1 MTFATVVLASVLAPM
16 NLTASVYGPEFH
28 GRTQANGKP
37 YNHKG
42 ISFAS
47 RDHSLG
53 TRVRVKFRNRS
64 VEGVVTD
71 RINARFK
78 GKRIDLSGGAWAR
91 LTGGAKPGL
100 RQVIVE
106 VVRQSS

>member
-1 MTFATVVLASVLAPM
+1 MTFASVVMASVLAPM

-37 YNHKG
+37 YNHHG
-42 ISFAS
+42 VSFAS
-47 RDHSLG
+47 RDHGLG
-53 TRVRVKFRNRS
+53 TRLLVKFRNRS

-78 GKRIDLSGGAWAR
+78 GKRIDLSGGAWAK

-100 RQVIVE
+100 RRVVVE
-106 VVRQSS
+106 VVKQTS